1 MDTILRLLEGLRRD
15 EIVWPNTYLT
25 GRLRAMPPPAA
36 AAATAQ
42 VSAGPAHADIAGDSV
57 DELPA
62 VAVAERVGDFNISMD
77 PWEQTG
83 VAPQGWAAHLHQA
96 VIPVQGYIQ
105 LRPQDTTLPSFGSGP
120 PATAETANEN
130 LPTGV
135 AVREGG
141 GKASPSVS
149 IFSRAPLCSN
159 TCRHCRSKPCDIA
172 TDHDDHICY
181 NCEQRILKYCFLN
194 EFRSG
199 RCRSCLFAIYGALS
213 VLLNDAALGA
223 LISIT
228 YAWSVKDEELSSSPP
243 RGARTH
249 GLPMMTDWKSPEASC
264 FPIHTV
270 SLCNGEWY
278 ILTVVVT
285 C

>member
-1 MDTILRLLEGLRRD
+1 MLC
-15 EIVWPNTYLT
+15 
-25 GRLRAMPPPAA
+25 PPAA

-62 VAVAERVGDFNISMD
+62 VALAERVGDFNISMD

-83 VAPQGWAAHLHQA
+83 AAPQGWATHLHQT
-96 VIPVQGYIQ
+96 VIPVQRYIQ
-105 LRPQDTTLPSFGSGP
+105 LRPHDTTLPSFGGGP
-120 PATAETANEN
+120 VRILVATAE
-130 LPTGV
+130 
-135 AVREGG
+135 
-141 GKASPSVS
+141 ASLAILRQIMTITFATIVS
-149 IFSRAPLCSN
+149 RG
-159 TCRHCRSKPCDIA
+159 
-172 TDHDDHICY
+172 
-181 NCEQRILKYCFLN
+181 YCFLN

-228 YAWSVKDEELSSSPP
+228 YAWSVKDEELSSSPL

-249 GLPMMTDWKSPEASC
+249 GLPMMTDWKSLEASC
-264 FPIHTV
+264 CPIHTD